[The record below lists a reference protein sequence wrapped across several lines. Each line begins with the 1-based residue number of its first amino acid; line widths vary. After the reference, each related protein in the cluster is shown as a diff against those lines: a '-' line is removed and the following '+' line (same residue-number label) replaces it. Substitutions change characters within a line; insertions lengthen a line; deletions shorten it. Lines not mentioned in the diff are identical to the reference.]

1 MNEENTKTED
11 KQKKKKLSL
20 PAKIIF
26 GLLGVIALMIIVI
39 VCYVIH
45 LVNLPEIIPDNP
57 TITTTNGID
66 ITTEAP
72 TTDEEETTEDLSG
85 LPTITA
91 PTTSEGETTVKDT
104 AVLRTEEGVYN
115 IILLGVDPTTNL
127 TDSMIV
133 ATINQNDN
141 TIKLTSF
148 MRDILVDIPGHHPD
162 RLNTVYTNGGMNLLK
177 QVFRESFG
185 IELYGFV
192 KVDYNILV
200 DVVDALGGIELY
212 VRAAVA
218 EFLNTSNYIADEA
231 SRNLIPDAMQ
241 QLNGYQVVG
250 YCRQRKIG
258 NGYEANDFAR
268 TQRQRE
274 VLTAIY
280 NKFRDSS
287 LTDILGLMEKV
298 LPLVQTDLDRLEMIS
313 MATKAL
319 GGVRNDIEQSR
330 IPINGSYTDLSYLA
344 PGASRPMRVIGI
356 DFEANVEAIHE
367 FMYGQTEE

>member
-1 MNEENTKTED
+1 MNEENTKIEEI
-11 KQKKKKLSL
+11 QKKKKLSL
-20 PAKIIF
+20 LAKIII
-26 GLLGVIALMIIVI
+26 GLSGTIALMIIVV
-39 VCYVIH
+39 VCYIIH
-45 LVNLPEIIPDNP
+45 LVSLPVIVPDNP
-57 TITTTNGID
+57 TTTDNSI
-66 ITTEAP
+66 ISTEP
-72 TTDEEETTEDLSG
+72 TTPYEEETEDLSN
-85 LPTITA
+85 LPSVTI
-91 PTTSEGETTVKDT
+91 PSTSEGETTIKET
-104 AVLRTEEGVYN
+104 AALRTEDGVYN
-115 IILLGVDPTTNL
+115 IILLGVDPVTGL

-133 ATINQNDN
+133 TTINQNDN

-162 RLNTVYTNGGMNLLK
+162 RLNTVYTNGGMTLLK
-177 QVFRESFG
+177 QVFKESFG

-200 DVVDALGGIELY
+200 DVVDELGGIELY

-231 SRNLIPDAMQ
+231 SRNLIPDATQ

-250 YCRQRKIG
+250 YCRQRQVG
-258 NGYEANDFAR
+258 NGYESNDFAR

-280 NKFRDSS
+280 EKFRNSS

-298 LPLVQTDLDRLEMIS
+298 LPLVQTDLDRMEMIS

-344 PGASRPMRVIGI
+344 PGAKNPMRVIGI

-367 FMYGQTEE
+367 FMYGSAKE

>member
-11 KQKKKKLSL
+11 TQKKKKLSL
-20 PAKIIF
+20 PAKIVC

-39 VCYVIH
+39 VCYIIH
-45 LVNLPEIIPDNP
+45 LVNLPKIIPDNP

-72 TTDEEETTEDLSG
+72 TTDEEETEDLSN
-85 LPTITA
+85 LPTVTA
-91 PTTSEGETTVKDT
+91 PTISEGETTIKET
-104 AVLRTEEGVYN
+104 AVFRTEKNVYN
-115 IILLGVDPTTNL
+115 IILLGVDPVTKL

-133 ATINQNDN
+133 ATINQNKN

-148 MRDILVDIPGHHPD
+148 MRDILVDIPGHHPN
-162 RLNTVYTNGGMNLLK
+162 RLNTVYNKGGMTLLK

-200 DVVDALGGIELY
+200 DVVDELGGIELY

-241 QLNGYQVVG
+241 KLNGYQVVG
-250 YCRQRKIG
+250 YCRQRKVG

-280 NKFRDSS
+280 NKFRNSS
-287 LTDILGLMEKV
+287 ITDILGLMERV
-298 LPLVQTDLDRLEMIS
+298 LPLVQTDLDRLDMIS

-344 PGASRPMRVIGI
+344 PGAEKAMRVIGI

-367 FMYGQTEE
+367 FMYGPADE